1 MKSSKTRRVKNQNSE
16 GAALYP
22 RRNWL
27 SYRQH
32 GEKGK
37 GEMYKFLRL
46 KNGEIVSEHGT
57 QVWEIGKKYSVKG
70 EIQCCHN
77 GFHASDTPLDAL
89 NFVKGEILAIVEGGG
104 GCDKAT
110 DKSAWRA
117 MQITKAYKWKKADS
131 VALAIFCAEQ
141 VIGIYEA
148 KYPNDKRPR
157 NAIDVVKK
165 WLAKPTDEN
174 RAAAYSAACA
184 ARAAAYEAC
193 SAADSAADA
202 ADAADAAYSAACA
215 ADAARAAAYDD
226 INAWII
232 THIAELEEIKCC

>member
-46 KNGEIVSEHGT
+46 KNGEIVSEHGE

-70 EIQCCHN
+70 KIECCCN
-77 GFHASDTPLDAL
+77 GYHASDKPLDAL
-89 NFVKGEILAIVEGGG
+89 SYVRGEVLAIVEGGG

-131 VALAIFCAEQ
+131 VALAIYCAEK
-141 VIGIYEA
+141 VVGFCEA

-157 NAIDVVKK
+157 NAIDAAKK
-165 WLAKPTDEN
+165 WLAEPTESN
-174 RAAAYSAACA
+174 RA
-184 ARAAAYEAC
+184 
-193 SAADSAADA
+193 AADSAADA
-202 ADAADAAYSAACA
+202 AREAAYSAGAARAAADAAY
-215 ADAARAAAYDD
+215 AAAYE
-226 INAWII
+226 AGC
-232 THIAELEEIKCC
+232 AAR